1 MLILCQKFIQL
12 GVPASHGAG
21 QAHDHDHPWSVIL
34 LYGQLVTPGWNQKAS
49 KTCLRA
55 HAV

>member
-34 LYGQLVTPGWNQKAS
+34 LYGPAGHSWIES
-49 KTCLRA
+49 EGI
-55 HAV
+55 